1 MILHKSMDD
10 LNVGDTAY
18 FSKTVTETDGLMYV
32 GATGD
37 FSPIHVDEQY
47 SRTTRFGHR
56 IAPGVMVAGM
66 ITAVLGND
74 LVGCEPI
81 SVADEF
87 QFKAP
92 VYYGDTITAEMRI
105 VEKIPEKRVLKLEAS
120 CTNQDDVVVLAARAV
135 MVFPKPAPAAET
147 SGARG

>member
-1 MILHKSMDD
+1 
-10 LNVGDTAY
+10 
-18 FSKTVTETDGLMYV
+18 MYV

-37 FSPIHVDEQY
+37 FSPIHVDERY
-47 SRTTRFGHR
+47 SRTTKFGHR
-56 IAPGVMVAGM
+56 IAPGIMVAGM

-105 VEKIPEKRVLKLEAS
+105 VEKIPEKRVLKLEAT
-120 CTNQDDVVVLAARAV
+120 CTNQDNVLVLTAKAV
-135 MVFPKPAPAAET
+135 MVFPKPAPAEDT
-147 SGARG
+147 SAAKG

>member
-10 LNVGDTAY
+10 LKVGDAAF
-18 FSKTVTETDGLMYV
+18 FSKTVTEADALLYV

-37 FSPIHVDEQY
+37 FSPIHIDEQY
-47 SRTTRFGHR
+47 SQGTRFGHR
-56 IAPGVMVAGM
+56 IAPGIMVAGM

-105 VEKIPEKRVLKLEAS
+105 VEKMPEKRVLRLEAT
-120 CTNQDDVVVLAARAV
+120 CTNQDGLVVLTASAV
-135 MVFPKPAPAAET
+135 MVFPKPVPVAE
-147 SGARG
+147 SDEAKG

>member
-10 LNVGDTAY
+10 LEVGDVAR
-18 FSKTVTETDGLMYV
+18 FAKTVTEADALLYI

-37 FSPIHVDEQY
+37 FSPIHVDERF
-47 SRTTRFGHR
+47 SRGTRFGHR
-56 IAPGVMVAGM
+56 IAPGIMVAGM

-74 LVGCEPI
+74 LVGCEPV

-105 VEKIPEKRVLKLEAS
+105 TEKIPEKRVLKLEAT
-120 CTNQDDVVVLAARAV
+120 CTNQDDVVVIAAKAV
-135 MVFPKPAPAAET
+135 MVFPKAV
-147 SGARG
+147 

>member
-1 MILHKSMDD
+1 MILHKTMDD
-10 LNVGDTAY
+10 LHVGGAAY
-18 FSKTVTETDGLMYV
+18 FSKTVTEADALMYI

-47 SRTTRFGHR
+47 SQGTRFGRR
-56 IAPGVMVAGM
+56 IAPGIMVAGM

-105 VEKIPEKRVLKLEAS
+105 VEKIPEKRVLKLEAT
-120 CTNQDDVVVLAARAV
+120 CTNQDGVVVLAAKAV
-135 MVFPKPAPAAET
+135 MVVPKPVPVPAD
-147 SGARG
+147 GGKQG